1 MTPEEAK
8 QILEADKKERA
19 EQAAAEVNAIEQKYN
34 VKFEIITTVGNHI
47 FFASDIVK
55 TPLTIKVTAL

>member
-8 QILEADKKERA
+8 EILEADKKERA

-34 VKFEIITTVGNHI
+34 VKFEIITTIGNQI
-47 FFASDIVK
+47 FFASDVIK